1 MRDPD
6 AAKLAQLVFRVVE
19 QSSAHAAMI
28 VVGERLGLYRALA
41 GAGGLTPGQLA
52 QATGTG
58 EHYVRKWLDAQV
70 GDGLVG
76 RDPAGSRYRLS
87 PEQVVALTDEDSPA
101 YLPGFF
107 RFALRARSAARRA
120 SSDCP

>member
-6 AAKLAQLVFRVVE
+6 AAKLAQLGFRVVE
-19 QSSAHAAMI
+19 QGSAYAAMI

-41 GAGGLTPGQLA
+41 GTGGLTPHQLA
-52 QATGTG
+52 ERTGAG
-58 EHYVRKWLDAQV
+58 EPYVRRWLDAQV
-70 GDGLVG
+70 GGGLVG
-76 RDPAGSRYRLS
+76 RDPAGMRYRLS

-101 YLPGFF
+101 YLPGVF

-120 SSDCP
+120 SAAA